1 MRCSCMTPPAL
12 PLSDPP
18 RAAPSQHFCRH
29 HLAATV
35 TSDSRGRTKTF
46 RSDPVRALR
55 EAFPR
60 LHRHLVAAAQASAVA
75 GASSASASIGRGG
88 AGGPAA
94 SGGDSVILP
103 SGTPTVGSG
112 VVSGSGVLK
121 TGFTPW
127 RSVDTDV
134 SGCTANAVMV
144 VGGNL
149 LCGNVGDSRS
159 ILVSRA
165 QRGAAPA
172 AGGGSANPHLGTV
185 RVAALSKD
193 HKPGR
198 AEERARISRT
208 DAQIISESMLL
219 PHGDPDKLYVCR
231 KVGSSIKYGVLFS
244 RSIGDLDSHTHLGL
258 TAEAEVRT
266 HTLQPDSDQ
275 FVVLAT
281 DGVWDFMSNKDVAR
295 VTARSLAASWQAAR
309 AEAQGGG
316 RGGTPTYRLHADA
329 QRAAEDVVASATRK
343 WDRAAMGRQDDIT
356 VQVLAFTWM
365 SPAEAEAD
373 AAAWSAW
380 YRSRTAPQPQAGGA
394 GGGGAPVPTPG
405 GLPSAPSAE
414 SVGEVD
420 ITLDVGSPGGYA
432 SGDEASGEEDSGEQG
447 AAGGGLEDAGA
458 RPPHLAPA
466 PATVDSPKA
475 SAASTDPAS
484 EYATATGSADGEYGV
499 DEFGFRHDHGYDE

>member
-1 MRCSCMTPPAL
+1 MSVAATNKHMLALQANGGGSVLLSAGAGREATPVAPRAVADGAVSHVPSRGGSYLIAFGAQEEHYTLGSAFQHPEPLPATRQVYIVQPEGGKVLRVSYGYASQAGHHQSSGEKVNQDSLLAAECLGGMEQCVQHSIALWAVFDGHGPRGEDASVRCSCVAPPAL

-275 FVVLAT
+275 FVVLA
-281 DGVWDFMSNKDVAR
+281 
-295 VTARSLAASWQAAR
+295 AR

-316 RGGTPTYRLHADA
+316 RGGTPSYRLHADA

-373 AAAWSAW
+373 AAAW
-380 YRSRTAPQPQAGGA
+380 
-394 GGGGAPVPTPG
+394 
-405 GLPSAPSAE
+405 
-414 SVGEVD
+414 
-420 ITLDVGSPGGYA
+420 
-432 SGDEASGEEDSGEQG
+432 
-447 AAGGGLEDAGA
+447 
-458 RPPHLAPA
+458 
-466 PATVDSPKA
+466 
-475 SAASTDPAS
+475 
-484 EYATATGSADGEYGV
+484 
-499 DEFGFRHDHGYDE
+499 